1 MSGEC
6 ELGQNVCFKLFFTF
20 ISFSPLR
27 CRVPNAFCEKN
38 RIWLLGC
45 HNEIGINLH
54 NEYIKLQ
61 PIIFN
66 TFKAYVGTSTY
77 PKFREIVKFLLF
89 FSIFENM
96 QIQLVKHTWLP
107 DFQFKNSYCIR
118 IFLYFCHFLI
128 LNQTLTQSIIK
139 NFLCLRL
146 EIFGVKDG

>member
-6 ELGQNVCFKLFFTF
+6 ELGLNVCFQLFFTF

-54 NEYIKLQ
+54 DNYIKLQ

-89 FSIFENM
+89 FF
-96 QIQLVKHTWLP
+96 
-107 DFQFKNSYCIR
+107 DF
-118 IFLYFCHFLI
+118 
-128 LNQTLTQSIIK
+128 
-139 NFLCLRL
+139 
-146 EIFGVKDG
+146 

>member
-6 ELGQNVCFKLFFTF
+6 ELGLNVCFQLFFTF

-66 TFKAYVGTSTY
+66 TFKVYVGTSIY
-77 PKFREIVKFLLF
+77 PKFREIVKFYYF

-96 QIQLVKHTWLP
+96 QI
-107 DFQFKNSYCIR
+107 
-118 IFLYFCHFLI
+118 
-128 LNQTLTQSIIK
+128 
-139 NFLCLRL
+139 
-146 EIFGVKDG
+146 